1 MRTLLAVLSL
11 GVAAG
16 LATAQAQPQPQPTDP
31 KPPPARQARDSDPA
45 AFRARLERM
54 LEEGKRRQEQIQ
66 AALKR
71 LDAGEP
77 SEQVQKD
84 VEGGM
89 RPRMGDRGPGFRG
102 REGPGG
108 HEGSPDQR
116 ARQPVDNE
124 AVLAFLDQHNPELA
138 KRIRDARAKSP
149 EEGER
154 LLGRLGPHI
163 REALAERDPETKE
176 LRIADLKNGWE
187 LLGAMRAYREAV
199 KATNEEDKA
208 RAVTQL
214 RALAGNH
221 FDLQIKLQEREVA
234 MLEQR
239 LTKLRQDLVDDR
251 GRREEIIARRV
262 DQMLNWG
269 RRGDGGDKPGDKPKP
284 DDKNR

>member
-1 MRTLLAVLSL
+1 MRTLLAVLWL

-16 LATAQAQPQPQPTDP
+16 LVAAQAQPQPADA
-31 KPPPARQARDSDPA
+31 KPPPGRQSRDSDPA

-84 VEGGM
+84 VEAGM
-89 RPRMGDRGPGFRG
+89 RPRGFRSPHEGG

-116 ARQPVDNE
+116 GARPPVDNE

-163 REALAERDPETKE
+163 REVLAERDPETKD

-187 LLGAMRAYREAV
+187 LLGAMRAFREAA
-199 KATNEEDKA
+199 KADNETDKA

-214 RALAGNH
+214 RALVGNH

-239 LTKLRQDLVDDR
+239 LTKLRQDLSDDR
-251 GRREEIIARRV
+251 GRRDEIIAKRV

-269 RRGDGGDKPGDKPKP
+269 RRGEGGDKPGDKPKP
-284 DDKNR
+284 DDTKR